1 MAWHRLLVEMGMG
14 VDQHG
19 QDPTRACQKA
29 IKDAMHRVCIPSL
42 VEADMFGNN
51 DVKLTV
57 DLAVPGAAT
66 VDIEKLRQA
75 LPLKMD
81 AEFMV
86 QEGGMKAKGVVME
99 ELEDKSDDMYI
110 AVAAVTVWVSTTDQ
124 TSD

>member
-99 ELEDKSDDMYI
+99 ELEDKSDDMFI
-110 AVAAVTVWVSTTDQ
+110 AVAAVTVWVSTTGQ